1 MLFMMNEI
9 RQSDDAYYLVDIE
22 HVSSLTVPDISN
34 VPILVEQYASELHNL
49 TPEQL
54 NNIFNIDTL
63 DND

>member
-9 RQSDDAYYLVDIE
+9 RRSDDAYYLVDIE